1 MDLSNFI
8 TYDKKESLL
17 LSIAKSN
24 QEIVENTHS
33 KPQETL
39 EFKMTKQKESF
50 SFDVPLILN
59 EKWMMGVTSL
69 EVYNTVY
76 NITEKNNKL
85 QIILNDQQLKELKLD
100 SGLILFV
107 EDLYVTYFG
116 KPYTLSEY
124 NEFVEKANK
133 LITNSYSKKNKLTRI
148 DFDYLTKI
156 VKSLNEIY
164 NNRLNQET
172 INQEK
177 VKQERSLAKLNRERI
192 IKEYKDHLKQVKIN
206 WEEIKWEEIILEDA
220 KATAEANATTNTASH
235 EVNQTTQENHED
247 DEDDEDGEVNRV
259 SSQVNQTNQIN
270 QINLPPFDIVENDFF
285 EIYLTPG
292 VYELVDINNAI
303 KQKINE
309 SDYDFKFD
317 LIPDTISMKS
327 VLTTSNNIQF
337 NSKLNTVLGFTHTV
351 YPPGT
356 HTSEKPVMIT
366 TTDKVHLK
374 CDCVD
379 GSIVNGIREQILF
392 SFNLSAPP
400 GYKIIK
406 EPTTVLYKSINK
418 TRLDTIQFFLED
430 SNHDSVDFNGET
442 LTFTIQIIK
451 I

>member
-1 MDLSNFI
+1 MDLSTFV

-50 SFDVPLILN
+50 SFDVPLLLP

-133 LITNSYSKKNKLTRI
+133 LNTNSYSKKNKLTRI

-177 VKQERSLAKLNRERI
+177 LNQEKLNRERI
-192 IKEYKDHLKQVKIN
+192 IKAYKDHLKQVKIN
-206 WEEIKWEEIILEDA
+206 WEEKKWEEIILEDA
-220 KATAEANATTNTASH
+220 KATATTNTAS
-235 EVNQTTQENHED
+235 QTTQENHED
-247 DEDDEDGEVNRV
+247 DEDDEDDEVN
-259 SSQVNQTNQIN
+259 QVNQANQIN
-270 QINLPPFDIVENDFF
+270 QINLPPFDIVEYDFF